1 MKFIEVAYPE
11 GGRFVMNIDHI
22 TSAHFRLA
30 EGDMKSR
37 LGIDLDQRQN
47 DVVLFGDEAER
58 AWQQI
63 QKVVAV
69 TTANSD

>member
-11 GGRFVMNIDHI
+11 GGRFVMHIDHI
-22 TSAHFRLA
+22 TSAHFRAA

-47 DVVLFGDEAER
+47 DLVLFGEEAER
-58 AWQQI
+58 AWEQI
-63 QKVVAV
+63 QKVVAA
-69 TTANSD
+69 TTGSD